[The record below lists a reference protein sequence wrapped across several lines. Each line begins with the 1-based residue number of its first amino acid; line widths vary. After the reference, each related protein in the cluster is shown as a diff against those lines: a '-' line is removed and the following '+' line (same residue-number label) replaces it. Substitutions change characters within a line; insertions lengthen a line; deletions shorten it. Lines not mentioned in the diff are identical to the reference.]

1 MIKYTYKYKYI
12 NIHIYMSTEFYTKR
26 IPYTEKKGKGNI
38 CLEVEL
44 QRVAHKYDFTPEI
57 FDVSFYDDECVI
69 VMENLEELCLAD
81 KYGDLA
87 EHIPVEYW
95 KQIRSI
101 LSTLF
106 EEEGIEYIDITPY
119 NFIEKDNKIYIIDF
133 GDAYYT
139 HKSKKVNWFLKEVLD
154 GHNGWNPDF
163 K

>member
-1 MIKYTYKYKYI
+1 
-12 NIHIYMSTEFYTKR
+12 MSIYTKI

-38 CLEVEL
+38 CLEVEI
-44 QRVAHKYDFTPEI
+44 QRCVHKYEITPEI
-57 FDVSFYDDECVI
+57 YDVDFADDECI
-69 VMENLEELCLAD
+69 ISMEDLEEPCLAD

-87 EHIPVEYW
+87 EHIPVKYW
-95 KQIRSI
+95 EQIRTI
-101 LSTLF
+101 LAILF
-106 EEEGIEYIDITPY
+106 EREGIEYIDITPY
-119 NFIEKDNKIYIIDF
+119 NFIEKNDKIYIIDF